1 MFSSFLVSEFISFNG
16 FYKNRQTTYSI
27 TDAYDSTSKVTI
39 VYQLFYGK
47 YSSIMYG
54 QFNIVIRLNSFAII
68 LVRRVHFRLLLP
80 KKRRKIE
87 KRKTLPYSLVLES
100 QGKMC
105 NFFLKHCIQ
114 TMLTRHRNI
123 LKRPSLIWTLM
134 SKQ

>member
-1 MFSSFLVSEFISFNG
+1 MFSSFLVAEFISFNG
-16 FYKNRQTTYSI
+16 LCKNRQTTDSI
-27 TDAYDSTSKVTI
+27 TDIYNSTSKLTI

-54 QFNIVIRLNSFAII
+54 QFNIVIRIIRFAIRR
-68 LVRRVHFRLLLP
+68 VRRVHFRLLLL

-87 KRKTLPYSLVLES
+87 KRKTLPGSLVLES
-100 QGKMC
+100 QGKVYS
-105 NFFLKHCIQ
+105 FFLKHCIQ